1 MQKRKKQQTGKNSQE
16 RRDVRRAKRQEETY
30 CERKSEQN
38 GKRTKGRKNTR
49 KTKEEEKA
57 EGEKRQK
64 TEEGYI
70 FKRSVAAFVPFSNL
84 KV

>member
-1 MQKRKKQQTGKNSQE
+1 MQKRKTPGKNSQG
-16 RRDVRRAKRQEETY
+16 RGDETY

-49 KTKEEEKA
+49 KRKKEEEKA
-57 EGEKRQK
+57 EGEREKK
-64 TEEGYI
+64 AEEGYI